1 MPSTV
6 GARIRCTTRVYS
18 GNRALAQFGEEFTVL
33 QLAGFGRYIYLTE
46 KGLNHG
52 HYNAGDFELVV
63 QREIVV
69 GDTVFCI
76 DARGTYLRPG
86 VQHRVTG
93 VRPGRLLVNGYWCNA
108 SRFSLTAPARPAPA
122 APKPP
127 SPPSVYPFYRYPGCC
142 GAQVVF
148 FRGSYV
154 NAERLKA
161 THNRFVLPS
170 YIGVLNHNQYTHGSG
185 KVLEEAGW
193 VQVGVSASNSGPS
206 YPLYHYLYI
215 HKRPLND
222 KVTEKPRAF

>member
-1 MPSTV
+1 MTFNV
-6 GARIRCTTRVYS
+6 GDRIRCTTRAYS

-33 QLAGFGRYIYLTE
+33 RLAGDGVYVYLTE
-46 KGLNHG
+46 KGIVHG
-52 HYNAGDFELVV
+52 HYNTAYFELVV
-63 QREIVV
+63 QREIVA
-69 GDTVFCI
+69 GDVVFCI
-76 DARGTYLRPG
+76 DARGTYMRTG
-86 VQHRVTG
+86 AQYRVAG
-93 VRPGRLLVNGYWCNA
+93 VRAGRLLIGGSWCNA
-108 SRFSLTAPARPAPA
+108 SRFSLTAPAAPAPAPA

-127 SPPSVYPFYRYPGCC
+127 QSYQFHTYPGCC
-142 GAQVVF
+142 GAQIIF
-148 FRGSYV
+148 FQGSYV

-161 THNRFVLPS
+161 THNRFTLPS

-215 HKRPLND
+215 HKRPLNN